1 MKYWNRCCQSKA
13 RPFVVLGVA
22 VLCCMLV
29 RWIVS
34 SGCKYRICGCRGWGF
49 EAHTPSKFKLIK
61 FTQIY
66 YLKQGPWTSSGIQ
79 NYPPPREKLSGSEH
93 ISTMSFLV
101 KSFRIKKCLPEKFFI
116 GLTFQLDLFA
126 VTRSKCPQSSF
137 FELQRAYESLAVAQR
152 ERHVSSLLTIRTTTN
167 QERSTTDKLIEKASS
182 SSFVN

>member
-1 MKYWNRCCQSKA
+1 MYWNRCCQSKV
-13 RPFVVLGVA
+13 RPLAVLGVA

-29 RWIVS
+29 RWIAS
-34 SGCKYRICGCRGWGF
+34 FSCKYHMYRSKGWGF
-49 EAHTPSKFKLIK
+49 GGGPTPLPPKFKLIK
-61 FTQIY
+61 FTQDYII
-66 YLKQGPWTSSGIQ
+66 LNRPSGKIFWF
-79 NYPPPREKLSGSEH
+79 EH

-101 KSFRIKKCLPEKFFI
+101 KSFEIRNVYPWDFFI

-137 FELQRAYESLAVAQR
+137 FDLQRAYESLAVAQR

-167 QERSTTDKLIEKASS
+167 RERSTTDKLIEKASS

>member
-1 MKYWNRCCQSKA
+1 MGFGGGPTPLPRNSNLLNLHRTILSKTG
-13 RPFVVLGVA
+13 LG
-22 VLCCMLV
+22 LPLEYK
-29 RWIVS
+29 I
-34 SGCKYRICGCRGWGF
+34 I
-49 EAHTPSKFKLIK
+49 
-61 FTQIY
+61 
-66 YLKQGPWTSSGIQ
+66 
-79 NYPPPREKLSGSEH
+79 PPPPSGKIFWFEH

-101 KSFRIKKCLPEKFFI
+101 KSFEIRNVYPWDFFI

-167 QERSTTDKLIEKASS
+167 RERSTTDKLIEKASS

>member
-1 MKYWNRCCQSKA
+1 MEGVQPPSPRNSNLLNLHRTILSKTG
-13 RPFVVLGVA
+13 LG
-22 VLCCMLV
+22 LPLEYK
-29 RWIVS
+29 IITPP
-34 SGCKYRICGCRGWGF
+34 SGKIFWF
-49 EAHTPSKFKLIK
+49 
-61 FTQIY
+61 
-66 YLKQGPWTSSGIQ
+66 
-79 NYPPPREKLSGSEH
+79 EH

-101 KSFRIKKCLPEKFFI
+101 KSFEIRNVYPWDFFI

-167 QERSTTDKLIEKASS
+167 RERSTTDKLIEKASS